1 MLELERPDRG
11 LIFVVSGPSGVGK
24 STLIRGLME
33 TVPHIGFSV
42 SATTRMP
49 RDGEVDGKDYYFK
62 TTEDFQRLVDEGAF
76 LEHATV
82 YNRQYGT
89 LRGPTEA
96 ALLAGD
102 SVLLDIDV
110 QGARQ
115 IRQNTSGTVQI
126 MVVPPDVSTLEQR
139 LKSRGKDTP
148 EVIQNRM
155 EQVRSQL
162 EACADYDYL
171 VVNDD
176 LATARAAFNAIFIG
190 ELCRA
195 SRRQTLVGRILQGLC
210 DL

>member
-1 MLELERPDRG
+1 MLELELERPDCG
-11 LIFVVSGPSGVGK
+11 LVFVVSGPSGVGK

-42 SATTRMP
+42 SATTRTA
-49 RDGEVDGKDYYFK
+49 RVGEVDGKDYYFK

-89 LRGPTEA
+89 LRDPTES

-102 SVLLDIDV
+102 SILLDIDI

-115 IRQNTSGTVQI
+115 IRQNIPGTVQI
-126 MVVPPDVSTLEQR
+126 MVIPPDASTLEKR
-139 LKSRGKDTP
+139 LKSRGKDTH
-148 EVIQNRM
+148 EVIQGRM
-155 EQVRSQL
+155 EQFRSQL

-171 VVNDD
+171 IVNND
-176 LATARAAFNAIFIG
+176 LATAQAAFNAIFIG
-190 ELCRA
+190 EYQKEA
-195 SRRQTLVGRILQGLC
+195 K
-210 DL
+210 